1 MQALRGSAS
10 ASAATEIITIATVM
24 IIADPALSSTHMIAG
39 CIAVF
44 GGFHGG
50 GFHGGD
56 FGGAGLAAGAIGLGL
71 GLAAA
76 APYAYGYGSPYGYD
90 SYAYYGGG
98 CYLAPKRVWTPW
110 GGGVRLFAIEA
121 AAIPVV
127 VASSRTNLTH

>member
-1 MQALRGSAS
+1 
-10 ASAATEIITIATVM
+10 M

-76 APYAYGYGSPYGYD
+76 ALLWLRISI
-90 SYAYYGGG
+90 
-98 CYLAPKRVWTPW
+98 
-110 GGGVRLFAIEA
+110 RL
-121 AAIPVV
+121 
-127 VASSRTNLTH
+127 